1 MRAGAGAVPGGRG
14 FGAQRTT
21 GRPVHRLPAVLVAV
35 PILLAGCAGGAG
47 DEVGGGTAGR
57 GGAVD
62 LYAYAIPE
70 PGYGEVISKFN
81 ETEVGEGVE
90 VRQSYG
96 ASGDQ
101 SREVARGAPADVV
114 SFSLEP
120 DITRL
125 VDAGLV
131 DSGWNADATRGVPF
145 GSVVVLVVRSGNPKN
160 IRAWDDL
167 LRPDVEV
174 VTPNPFGS
182 SSAKWN
188 LLAPYAAA
196 GEGGRNP
203 QAGVDYLNQMLTQV
217 RVQPKSGRA
226 ATEAFLQGTGD
237 VLISS
242 ESEAIF
248 AERHGD
254 PVEHI
259 VPEATLAIENPVA
272 VLEHARHPEQAIA
285 FRDFLYT
292 TEAQRA
298 WADAGF
304 RPVDPGVAAEYT
316 DVFPQPPTLYT
327 VADLGGWET
336 VETELF
342 APESGALAAGRPR

>member
-1 MRAGAGAVPGGRG
+1 MSRLSARDTRGLSGR
-14 FGAQRTT
+14 
-21 GRPVHRLPAVLVAV
+21 LLAVLVALPV
-35 PILLAGCAGGAG
+35 MLAGCAGGSS
-47 DEVGGGTAGR
+47 DQVGGGGADGS
-57 GGAVD
+57 GGTVD
-62 LYAYAIPE
+62 LYAYAIPKA
-70 PGYGEVISKFN
+70 GYDEVVPEFN
-81 ETEVGEGVE
+81 RTEVGEGVE

-101 SREVARGAPADVV
+101 SRKIARGAPADVV

-131 DSGWNADATRGVPF
+131 DRDWNADATRGIPF
-145 GSVVVLVVRSGNPKN
+145 GSVVTLVVRAGNPKN
-160 IRAWDDL
+160 IRTWDDL
-167 LRPDVEV
+167 IRPDVEV
-174 VTPNPFGS
+174 VTPNPFS
-182 SSAKWN
+182 SGSAKWN

-196 GEGGRNP
+196 SEGGRNP
-203 QAGVDYLNQMLTQV
+203 QAGVDYLNRMLANV
-217 RVQPKSGRA
+217 RVQPKSGRE

-237 VLISS
+237 VLISY
-242 ESEAIF
+242 ENEAIF

-259 VPEATLAIENPVA
+259 VPDTTFKIENPVA
-272 VLEHARHPEQAIA
+272 VLEHAQHPEKAIA

-292 TEAQRA
+292 TRAQRA

-316 DVFPQPPTLYT
+316 EVFPAPPTLYT
-327 VADLGGWET
+327 IADLGGWDT
-336 VETELF
+336 VEADLF
-342 APESGALAAGRPR
+342 APDTGTIAVAYDNATE

>member
-1 MRAGAGAVPGGRG
+1 MGERARTRVP
-14 FGAQRTT
+14 
-21 GRPVHRLPAVLVAV
+21 RLLAVLVAV
-35 PILLAGCAGGAG
+35 PVLLAGCAGGSS
-47 DEVGGGTAGR
+47 DEVGGGGADGS
-57 GGAVD
+57 GGTVD
-62 LYAYAIPE
+62 LYAYAIPK
-70 PGYGEVISKFN
+70 PGYDEVIPKFN

-101 SREVARGAPADVV
+101 SRKIARGAPADVV

-131 DSGWNADATRGVPF
+131 DPDWNADATRGVPF
-145 GSVVVLVVRSGNPKN
+145 GSVVALVVRSGNPKN
-160 IRAWDDL
+160 IRTWDDL

-174 VTPNPFGS
+174 VTPNPFS
-182 SSAKWN
+182 SGSAKWN
-188 LLAPYAAA
+188 LLAPYAVAS
-196 GEGGRNP
+196 EGGRNP
-203 QAGVDYLNQMLTQV
+203 QAGVDYLNRMLTNV
-217 RVQPKSGRA
+217 RVQPKSGRE
-226 ATEAFLQGTGD
+226 ATESFLQGTGD
-237 VLISS
+237 VLISY
-242 ESEAIF
+242 ENEAIF

-254 PVEHI
+254 PVEHL
-259 VPEATLAIENPVA
+259 VPEATFKIENPVA
-272 VLEHARHPEQAIA
+272 VLEHAPHPEKAIA

-298 WADAGF
+298 WAEAGF

-342 APESGALAAGRPR
+342 APESGTIAVAYDNATE